1 MLKLI
6 AFAALSSTL
15 TFAAVPAMAG
25 GWGTSGTT
33 QSSYGGFVNISPS
46 VQTGNIALL
55 SGIGLLNNSNILSG
69 NVVSGI
75 VSGNN
80 NNVGHGNVTGSQNAV
95 GNGSIAS
102 RDGSKICIVTFEV
115 VQRRRLDAGKT
126 VRFLLRMM

>member
-25 GWGTSGTT
+25 GWGKSGTT

-95 GNGSIAS
+95 GNGIIGG
-102 RDGSKICIVTFEV
+102 GSFGNSWSSK
-115 VQRRRLDAGKT
+115 VQYKSHGRRH
-126 VRFLLRMM
+126 